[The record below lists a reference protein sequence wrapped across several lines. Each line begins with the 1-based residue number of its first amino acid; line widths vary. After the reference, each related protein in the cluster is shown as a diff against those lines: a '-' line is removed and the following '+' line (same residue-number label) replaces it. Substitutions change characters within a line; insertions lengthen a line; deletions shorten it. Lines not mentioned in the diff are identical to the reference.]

1 MIHLDHRDR
10 RPIYEQALEAIRQ
23 QIRAGVLLPGEQ
35 LPSVRELSAMLSVNP
50 NTIQRSYREL
60 EMQGWIATVPGKG
73 CFVCGTPIL
82 LADDHSSVWEDF
94 DKAAARLL
102 ALGISR
108 EDMCRR
114 LKQGGNE
121 HA

>member
-50 NTIQRSYREL
+50 NTIQRSYPEL
-60 EMQGWIATVPGKG
+60 ERTGWIISQPGKG
-73 CFVCGTPIL
+73 SFVAPRPQEADSPEWAEFDRAARML
-82 LADDHSSVWEDF
+82 LASGHTVGQLR
-94 DKAAARLL
+94 ARLDH
-102 ALGISR
+102 I
-108 EDMCRR
+108 
-114 LKQGGNE
+114 GGNNN
-121 HA
+121 A

>member
-35 LPSVRELSAMLSVNP
+35 LPSVRELSAALSVNP

-60 EMQGWIATVPGKG
+60 ERTGWIISQPGKG
-73 CFVCGTPIL
+73 SFVAPHP
-82 LADDHSSVWEDF
+82 HSEENPQWEEF
-94 DKAAARLL
+94 DKAVQSLLHSGHTIGQIHARLDH
-102 ALGISR
+102 I
-108 EDMCRR
+108 
-114 LKQGGNE
+114 GGENN
-121 HA
+121 A

>member
-10 RPIYEQALEAIRQ
+10 RPIYEQTLEGIRQ

-35 LPSVRELSAMLSVNP
+35 LPSVRELSAALSVNP

-60 EMQGWIATVPGKG
+60 ERTGWIVTLAGKG
-73 CFVCGTPIL
+73 SFVAPRPESADGTEWTEFDSAVRSL
-82 LADDHSSVWEDF
+82 LESGHTAGELH
-94 DKAAARLL
+94 ARLDY
-102 ALGISR
+102 I
-108 EDMCRR
+108 
-114 LKQGGNE
+114 GGEN

>member
-10 RPIYEQALEAIRQ
+10 RPIYEQILESLRQ

-35 LPSVRELSAMLSVNP
+35 LPSVRELSARLSINP

-60 EMQGWIATVPGKG
+60 ERTGWIVSQPGKG
-73 CFVCGTPIL
+73 SFVAPRPGTEGAEWAEFDRIARRL
-82 LADDHSSVWEDF
+82 LDSGLTAGELH
-94 DKAAARLL
+94 ARLDT
-102 ALGISR
+102 I
-108 EDMCRR
+108 
-114 LKQGGNE
+114 GGEN

>member
-10 RPIYEQALEAIRQ
+10 RPIYEQIMESLRQ

-35 LPSVRELSAMLSVNP
+35 LPSVRELSAALSINP

-60 EMQGWIATVPGKG
+60 ERTGWTVSQLGKG
-73 CFVCGTPIL
+73 SFVAPHPPVDGPQW
-82 LADDHSSVWEDF
+82 AEF
-94 DKAAARLL
+94 DRIARKLMDSGLTAGELHARLDT
-102 ALGISR
+102 I
-108 EDMCRR
+108 
-114 LKQGGNE
+114 GGEN

>member
-10 RPIYEQALEAIRQ
+10 RPIYEQTLEAIRQ

-35 LPSVRELSAMLSVNP
+35 LPSVRELSAALSVNP

-60 EMQGWIATVPGKG
+60 ERTGWIVSVPGKG
-73 CFVCGTPIL
+73 SFVAQRHHPEAGPEW
-82 LADDHSSVWEDF
+82 AEF
-94 DKAAARLL
+94 DRAVRALMEKGHTAGALHARLDH
-102 ALGISR
+102 I
-108 EDMCRR
+108 
-114 LKQGGNE
+114 GGEN

>member
-10 RPIYEQALEAIRQ
+10 RPIYEQTIEGMQQ
-23 QIRAGVLLPGEQ
+23 QIRAGILLPGEQ

-60 EMQGWIATVPGKG
+60 ERTGWIISQPGKG
-73 CFVCGTPIL
+73 SFVAPRPQPEE
-82 LADDHSSVWEDF
+82 SEWVEF
-94 DKAAARLL
+94 DKAVRNLLNSGRTAGEIQARLDH
-102 ALGISR
+102 I
-108 EDMCRR
+108 
-114 LKQGGNE
+114 GGEN